1 MAVGRGA
8 ISPGEFPDRAGG
20 KAVGE
25 FFEKV
30 KLRKRRGKSPSHA
43 KVVFMHRLVG
53 RLLHLY
59 LWPFRRPRRLYA
71 LLTVTALGLATWFSG
86 LLVPS
91 MRMWRVGFLIMA
103 PGLLYMVS
111 AYIIFLPIVLIDDY
125 QKRRAENRENS
136 R

>member
-1 MAVGRGA
+1 
-8 ISPGEFPDRAGG
+8 
-20 KAVGE
+20 
-25 FFEKV
+25 
-30 KLRKRRGKSPSHA
+30 
-43 KVVFMHRLVG
+43 
-53 RLLHLY
+53 
-59 LWPFRRPRRLYA
+59 
-71 LLTVTALGLATWFSG
+71 
-86 LLVPS
+86 